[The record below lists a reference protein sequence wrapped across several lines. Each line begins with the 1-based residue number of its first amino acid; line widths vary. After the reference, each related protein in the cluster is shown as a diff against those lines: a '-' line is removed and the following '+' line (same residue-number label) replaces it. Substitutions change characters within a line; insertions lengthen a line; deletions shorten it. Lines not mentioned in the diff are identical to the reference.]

1 METIPHTPGHLLL
14 FRGTNWHRTLSPE
27 EIQKT
32 MQAWNSWFEKLGK
45 EGKLAAASPLENEGK
60 LVTGKARTVTDGPFA
75 ESKETIGGFFL
86 LKVDTMEEA
95 LEIARQCPAL
105 PYGLE
110 VEVRPVAPSCPA
122 NQMIRDVQ
130 AMA

>member
-1 METIPHTPGHLLL
+1 MRLVSL
-14 FRGTNWHRTLSPE
+14 
-27 EIQKT
+27 
-32 MQAWNSWFEKLGK
+32 